1 MTRWL
6 IRSGTIVILALMY
19 LSPSQAQN
27 PTQMLL
33 GGYQSWSFDPQT
45 YGNGSVPSIEFGLF
59 QRPFDLF
66 QFNQP
71 VLGSVEVSNG
81 GAFTASSTTAFQWVI
96 AGRTDQVWTMVHNAV
111 RMTFA
116 IPAQNNGTA
125 TNGGQLI
132 IGQVPYS
139 GSLASYGLKC
149 ESSSD
154 NSTWT
159 TRNTATITTAWG
171 QMSVPFAS
179 TDTYLRVTI
188 APSSNVIALSSI
200 KFMVF
205 SPSVNTNNN
214 QPFYNDVFGNIQ
226 IGAPTA
232 VPVSQFSPTRLQ
244 VQGATP
250 DLKSNALWVS
260 NSNGTSSGNNLFVV
274 RDDGAVTI
282 DSETPASC
290 GSATC
295 ALTVNGSVSTKEVVV
310 TSAIQADY
318 VFKPDYRLAPLSE
331 VKTFINKNRHLP
343 EIPSAA
349 EVDAHGMNLGEMQTK
364 LLAKIEELTLHLI
377 EEDETNRELQ
387 QRITRLEKTRPTAS
401 K

>member
-1 MTRWL
+1 
-6 IRSGTIVILALMY
+6 
-19 LSPSQAQN
+19 
-27 PTQMLL
+27 
-33 GGYQSWSFDPQT
+33 
-45 YGNGSVPSIEFGLF
+45 
-59 QRPFDLF
+59 
-66 QFNQP
+66 
-71 VLGSVEVSNG
+71 
-81 GAFTASSTTAFQWVI
+81 
-96 AGRTDQVWTMVHNAV
+96 
-111 RMTFA
+111 
-116 IPAQNNGTA
+116 
-125 TNGGQLI
+125 
-132 IGQVPYS
+132 
-139 GSLASYGLKC
+139 
-149 ESSSD
+149 
-154 NSTWT
+154 
-159 TRNTATITTAWG
+159 
-171 QMSVPFAS
+171 
-179 TDTYLRVTI
+179 
-188 APSSNVIALSSI
+188 
-200 KFMVF
+200 
-205 SPSVNTNNN
+205 
-214 QPFYNDVFGNIQ
+214 
-226 IGAPTA
+226 
-232 VPVSQFSPTRLQ
+232 
-244 VQGATP
+244 
-250 DLKSNALWVS
+250 LWVS